1 MGVARR
7 STDYATTLDEM
18 AMPRVIVQ
26 EFVSIDGFASGP
38 KGSVDFIP
46 ASTRGDRGFGREQTK
61 LMDSIGVMLLGRVTY
76 AMFAGY
82 WPRISDNDGQPFAD
96 TFNAL
101 PKIVFSSTLQH
112 APWRR
117 WPEATIVRTNPAQE
131 VARLKEP
138 GGKDLFVS
146 GSLSIAQSLIS
157 AQLVDEY
164 RLVACPIVLG
174 NTRPVTRGVRRS
186 PRSTPRRSS
195 WSPRVHLTRRVFT

>member
-1 MGVARR
+1 
-7 STDYATTLDEM
+7 M

-26 EFVSIDGFASGP
+26 EFVSIDGFASGL

-46 ASTRGDRGFGREQTK
+46 ASMRGDRRFGREQTK

-82 WPRISDNDGQPFAD
+82 WPSTSDNDEQPFAD
-96 TFNAL
+96 KFNAL

-112 APWRR
+112 APWGR

-131 VARLKEP
+131 VARLKEHA
-138 GGKDLFVS
+138 GKDLFVS

-174 NTRPVTRGVRRS
+174 EGRRLFDNVGRAIRLELGDAHSLDRGAVSLTYRRAAHEGG
-186 PRSTPRRSS
+186 
-195 WSPRVHLTRRVFT
+195 V